1 MPMNPPE
8 LLEWLRDFQ
17 GIIGALFGSTLTYYV
32 LRGFSRREEQRAKR
46 EAWLVIV
53 GELASYST
61 FAEALLGPQRT
72 SRNSGELAKAIHSIL
87 RMAPVQTFHESSF
100 AALML
105 EQPAVCRELQRF
117 LLKVRATS
125 SLADTLRYEIV
136 AMANPKKPPNIDRC
150 AGLLEALIVQYRETG
165 ALATEVIRLIDKV
178 VFKGKLGD
186 PVAHIPAGHIMQQ
199 QLATQ
204 KG

>member
-61 FAEALLGPQRT
+61 FAEALWAHNVPHVILVNWPRPSTVFCGWHRCKPFM
-72 SRNSGELAKAIHSIL
+72 KA
-87 RMAPVQTFHESSF
+87 V
-100 AALML
+100 
-105 EQPAVCRELQRF
+105 
-117 LLKVRATS
+117 LL
-125 SLADTLRYEIV
+125 
-136 AMANPKKPPNIDRC
+136 P
-150 AGLLEALIVQYRETG
+150 
-165 ALATEVIRLIDKV
+165 
-178 VFKGKLGD
+178 
-186 PVAHIPAGHIMQQ
+186 
-199 QLATQ
+199 
-204 KG
+204 